1 MRERMMVIWALLLI
15 AVILAYS
22 LGLVDVDAW
31 LKAARNLSVFASD
44 LYIRYDLLQDALSA
58 VGETFVIALFGT
70 VVGALISYPLSAMS
84 AQGITARWLSLT
96 IRTMA
101 NVLRT
106 VPAIFW
112 GILFVVMFGPGNVAG
127 AVALALYT
135 AGYLSKFF
143 YETFENVGK
152 EHYEALGSLGIPWM
166 VMAKALFKHT
176 EKQMIGHMMFMFE
189 YNLRTAS
196 IMGIVGAGGIG
207 YYITQY
213 VSILNYSAAFTFF
226 IVILLFV
233 FLVDGV
239 SYVIRKRM

>member
-1 MRERMMVIWALLLI
+1 MVIWVLIIIAL
-15 AVILAYS
+15 ILAYF
-22 LGLVDVDAW
+22 LGLIDLDSW
-31 LKAARNLSVFASD
+31 LKASKNLSVFASD
-44 LYIRYDLLQDALSA
+44 LYIRYDLLPDALHA
-58 VGETFVIALFGT
+58 VGETFIIALFGT
-70 VVGALISYPLSAMS
+70 VVGALISYPLSAIS
-84 AQGITARWLSLT
+84 AQGITARWVSLAVRT
-96 IRTMA
+96 IA

-143 YETFENVGK
+143 YETFENVSK
-152 EHYEALGSLGIPWM
+152 EHYEALGSLALPWM

-176 EKQMIGHMMFMFE
+176 EKQMASHIMFMFE

-196 IMGIVGAGGIG
+196 ILGIVGAGGIG

-213 VSILNYSAAFTFF
+213 VSILNYAAAFTFF

-239 SYVIRKRM
+239 SYIIRRRI